1 MPAHATTDT
10 SVDLEVGDEWLIGV
24 QVVDDDGTPITATV
38 AVAVTTPNGGTVTPT
53 AVEDATGE
61 YLARTTLALA
71 GRYVATVTVSGAAVG
86 VVPFTAY
93 AGTTTPASGM
103 PTTAEVLDYL
113 GDTSHDTDTLTA
125 ALAAEAAAQRA
136 RCNVPAVYPADL
148 REALLRRVAR
158 NLAARSVPVA
168 SFSAFDGGV
177 TSTRVPGHDP
187 EVRRLEAPYRRMVV
201 G

>member
-1 MPAHATTDT
+1 MPVHATTET

-24 QVVDDDGTPITATV
+24 QVVDDDDTPASATV
-38 AVAVTTPNGGTVTPT
+38 AVAVTTPNGGSATPT
-53 AVEDATGE
+53 AVQDGTGN

-71 GRYVATVTVSGAAVG
+71 GRYVATVTVSGTVVG
-86 VVPFTAY
+86 VVPFTAW

-103 PTTAEVLDYL
+103 PTVTELADYL
-113 GDTSHDTDTLTA
+113 GDTSHDTPTLTA

-136 RCNVPAVYPADL
+136 RCKVPAVYPADL

-168 SFSAFDGGV
+168 SVSAFDGGV
-177 TSTRVPGHDP
+177 TSTRVPTSDP
-187 EVRRLEAPYRRMVV
+187 EVRRLEAPYRRLAV

>member
-1 MPAHATTDT
+1 MPAHATTAT

-24 QVVDDDGTPITATV
+24 QVVDDDGTPTSATV
-38 AVAVTTPNGGTVTPT
+38 AVAVTTPSGGSATPT
-53 AVEDATGE
+53 AVEDGTGE
-61 YLARTTLALA
+61 YLARTTVAAA
-71 GRYVATVTVSGAAVG
+71 GRYVATVTVSGTVVA
-86 VVPFTAY
+86 VVPFTAW
-93 AGTTTPASGM
+93 AGAVTTAAAM
-103 PTTAEVLDYL
+103 PTVDELRDYL
-113 GDTSHDTDTLTA
+113 GDTSHDNDTLTA

-136 RCNVPAVYPADL
+136 RCTVPAVYPADL

-177 TSTRVPGHDP
+177 TSTRVPSSDP